1 MYSRIETAIGC
12 GWRTGAGILL
22 GFLVACG
29 GGDESATPAPPVPVI
44 NTFAATPAAIATGA
58 SSTLSWTVTGATSLS
73 IDGGIGTVTGSS
85 RTVSPAATTTYTLT
99 ATNANGSATRQT
111 TVTVTTVDTQAPSV
125 PTGLAASNLTTTGV
139 TLTWTASTDN
149 VGVTGYRVFRGTT
162 QIGTPTATTFAVT
175 GLTASTPY
183 SFTVRAVD
191 AAGNVS
197 NASSALSVTTTAVAD
212 TQAPTAP
219 SNLQSSN
226 LTATGVTLTW
236 TASTDN
242 VGVTGY
248 RVFRGTTQIGTPT
261 ATTFAVTGLTASTPY
276 SFTVRAVDAAGNV
289 SAASSPLSVTTSAAT
304 PAPTISAFTATPS
317 GIFPG
322 QSVTLSW
329 SVTGATSLSINQGIG
344 SVTGQSSVLVNP
356 SGQITY
362 TLAATNGGG
371 SVTRTVTVSLLG
383 GLMDESDQPFEI
395 RD

>member
-12 GWRTGAGILL
+12 RWRTGAGILL

-111 TVTVTTVDTQAPSV
+111 MVTVTTADTQAPSV

-139 TLTWTASTDN
+139 TLTWNASTDN

-191 AAGNVS
+191 AV
-197 NASSALSVTTTAVAD
+197 
-212 TQAPTAP
+212 
-219 SNLQSSN
+219 
-226 LTATGVTLTW
+226 
-236 TASTDN
+236 
-242 VGVTGY
+242 
-248 RVFRGTTQIGTPT
+248 
-261 ATTFAVTGLTASTPY
+261 
-276 SFTVRAVDAAGNV
+276 GNV
-289 SAASSPLSVTTSAAT
+289 SAASAALSVTTASAIPT
-304 PAPTISAFTATPS
+304 PVIASFTATPD

-362 TLAATNGGG
+362 TLNATNGGG
-371 SVTRTVTVSLLG
+371 SVTRTVTVNLLG

-395 RD
+395 LPD

>member
-12 GWRTGAGILL
+12 GWRLGAGILL

-29 GGDESATPAPPVPVI
+29 GGGETAAPAPPVPVI
-44 NTFAATPAAIATGA
+44 STFAATPAAIATGA

-73 IDGGIGTVTGSS
+73 IDGGIGAVTGSS

-125 PTGLAASNLTTTGV
+125 PTGLAASNLTT
-139 TLTWTASTDN
+139 
-149 VGVTGYRVFRGTT
+149 
-162 QIGTPTATTFAVT
+162 
-175 GLTASTPY
+175 
-183 SFTVRAVD
+183 
-191 AAGNVS
+191 
-197 NASSALSVTTTAVAD
+197 
-212 TQAPTAP
+212 
-219 SNLQSSN
+219 
-226 LTATGVTLTW
+226 TGVTLTW

-362 TLAATNGGG
+362 TLTATNGGG

>member
-12 GWRTGAGILL
+12 GWRMGAGILL

-29 GGDESATPAPPVPVI
+29 GGDESADPAPPVPVI
-44 NTFAATPAAIATGA
+44 STFAATPATIATGA

-73 IDGGIGTVTGSS
+73 IDGGIGTVTGLS
-85 RTVSPAATTTYTLT
+85 RTVSPVATTTYTLT

-111 TVTVTTVDTQAPSV
+111 TVTVTTADTQAPSV
-125 PTGLAASNLTTTGV
+125 PTGLAASNLATTGV
-139 TLTWTASTDN
+139 TLTWN
-149 VGVTGYRVFRGTT
+149 
-162 QIGTPTATTFAVT
+162 
-175 GLTASTPY
+175 
-183 SFTVRAVD
+183 
-191 AAGNVS
+191 
-197 NASSALSVTTTAVAD
+197 
-212 TQAPTAP
+212 
-219 SNLQSSN
+219 
-226 LTATGVTLTW
+226 
-236 TASTDN
+236 ASTDN

-289 SAASSPLSVTTSAAT
+289 SAASTVLSVTTASAIPT
-304 PAPTISAFTATPS
+304 PVIASFTATPD

-362 TLAATNGGG
+362 TLTATNGGS
-371 SVTRTVTVSLLG
+371 SVTRTVTVNLLG

-395 RD
+395 LPD